1 MAEKAQ
7 PSLTA
12 VAVSSVILGLL
23 AGYFIGQG
31 SSIGVFGGSGGSKQ
45 PKKSWPN
52 SYDVKVH
59 ADSSDD
65 QADDEEEA
73 DEEEDDEDGKE
84 LSDFKESSEE
94 VKLVLAVRTDLGM
107 GKGKKTLNM
116 QRMTR
121 TNALLTGKI
130 AAQCSHATLAC
141 YKYLLNHVTSAPLL
155 KRWERGGQ
163 PKIALQVKSE
173 EELETLQ
180 AQAMS
185 LGMCARII
193 HDAGRTQ
200 IAAGSATVL
209 GVLGPK
215 SVVDQ
220 VTGHLKLL

>member
-1 MAEKAQ
+1 MAEKAP

-12 VAVSSVILGLL
+12 VAVSSLILGLL

-31 SSIGVFGGSGGSKQ
+31 SSIGVFGGSGGSRQ
-45 PKKSWPN
+45 VKKSWPN

-65 QADDEEEA
+65 QADDEDEA
-73 DEEEDDEDGKE
+73 DEEDEDEDGDGKE
-84 LSDFKESSEE
+84 LKDFKDSNED

-107 GKGKKTLNM
+107 GK
-116 QRMTR
+116 
-121 TNALLTGKI
+121 GKI

-141 YKYLLNHVTSAPLL
+141 YKYLLNHVTSAPML

-163 PKIALQVKSE
+163 PKIAVQVKSE

-180 AQAMS
+180 AQAIS
-185 LGMCARII
+185 LGLCARII

-209 GVLGPK
+209 GILGPK

>member
-1 MAEKAQ
+1 MAEKAP

-12 VAVSSVILGLL
+12 VAVSSLILGLL

-45 PKKSWPN
+45 AKTSWPN

-65 QADDEEEA
+65 QADDEDEA
-73 DEEEDDEDGKE
+73 DEDGEDGDGKE
-84 LSDFKESSEE
+84 LKDFKDSSED
-94 VKLVLAVRTDLGM
+94 VKLVLGVRTDLGM
-107 GKGKKTLNM
+107 GK
-116 QRMTR
+116 
-121 TNALLTGKI
+121 GKI

-141 YKYLLNHVTSAPLL
+141 YKYLLNHVTSAPML
-155 KRWERGGQ
+155 KRWEQGGQ
-163 PKIALQVKSE
+163 PKIAVQVKSE

-180 AQAMS
+180 AQAIS
-185 LGMCARII
+185 LGLCARII

-209 GVLGPK
+209 GILGPK

>member
-1 MAEKAQ
+1 MAEKAP

-12 VAVSSVILGLL
+12 VAVSSLLLGLL
-23 AGYFIGQG
+23 AGYFLGQG
-31 SSIGVFGGSGGSKQ
+31 SSIGVFGGSGTSKQ
-45 PKKSWPN
+45 AKKSWPN

-65 QADDEEEA
+65 QADDEDEA
-73 DEEEDDEDGKE
+73 DEEDEDGDGKE
-84 LSDFKESSEE
+84 LKDFKDSNED

-107 GKGKKTLNM
+107 GKGEEELTR
-116 QRMTR
+116 QR
-121 TNALLTGKI
+121 NLLANPSLAGKI

-141 YKYLLNHVTSAPLL
+141 YKYLLNHVTSAPML

-163 PKIALQVKSE
+163 PKIAVQVKSE
-173 EELETLQ
+173 EEMETLQ
-180 AQAMS
+180 AQAIS
-185 LGMCARII
+185 LGLCARII

-209 GVLGPK
+209 GILGPK

>member
-1 MAEKAQ
+1 MAEKAA
-7 PSLTA
+7 PSIAA
-12 VAVSSVILGLL
+12 VAVSSLILGLL

-31 SSIGVFGGSGGSKQ
+31 ASIGVFGGQSSSGGVKQ
-45 PKKSWPN
+45 SWPN

-59 ADSSDD
+59 ADSSDEE
-65 QADDEEEA
+65 ADDE
-73 DEEEDDEDGKE
+73 DEQEDGDDEDEGDGKE
-84 LSDFKESSEE
+84 LNDFRESTEE

-107 GKGKKTLNM
+107 GKGK
-116 QRMTR
+116 
-121 TNALLTGKI
+121 I

-141 YKYLLNHVTSAPLL
+141 YKYLVNHPSSAPLL
-155 KRWERGGQ
+155 KRWEWGGQ
-163 PKIALQVKSE
+163 PKIAVQAKSE

-180 AQAMS
+180 AQAIS
-185 LGMCARII
+185 LGLCARII

-220 VTGHLKLL
+220 VTGQLKLL

>member
-1 MAEKAQ
+1 MADKTS

-31 SSIGVFGGSGGSKQ
+31 SSIGVFGGSGSANQ
-45 PKKSWPN
+45 AKKSWPN

-65 QADDEEEA
+65 QADDEDEA
-73 DEEEDDEDGKE
+73 DDEEEDDGKE
-84 LSDFKESSEE
+84 LNDFKDSTEE

-107 GKGKKTLNM
+107 GK
-116 QRMTR
+116 
-121 TNALLTGKI
+121 GKI

-155 KRWERGGQ
+155 KRWEWGGQ
-163 PKIALQVKSE
+163 PKIAVQVKSE

-180 AQAMS
+180 AQAIS
-185 LGMCARII
+185 LGLCARII